1 MPTCCF
7 TSRAKP
13 FPLTHCSNAD
23 FLMSKEKIYRN
34 IMDEEILVIKNA
46 KLEYITT
53 KTDNYNNELSYFKIK
68 DKTILQKLE
77 KYTEDP
83 DIKLPIFASSKG
95 KSKILK
101 AKQKYVKVNNLPKNE
116 TITIELTLKGYEIN
130 DNRGFYVS
138 SIK

>member
-13 FPLTHCSNAD
+13 FPLTQSSNAD
-23 FLMSKEKIYRN
+23 FLTSKEKIYRN